1 MYQELRVRAGGKEMK
16 ILLPIEEPPITAYS
30 HLASLFSILW
40 ANKTLAMPWI
50 CDHFLL
56 LRFVL
61 SGRWATLFDGDSSS
75 VDYADAPFTRYIV
88 LDRRI
93 SSPCLE
99 RFSDF
104 VELCARNRCFVFAHI
119 DTYYLPCSPC
129 YLKEHFIHQSFIHGF
144 DDEREVVFAADFY
157 GLKYTRVEIGY
168 HDLNQAY
175 AKIALEDDDPV
186 HFRDVVLC
194 QLMPGAEPYKPDLIL
209 LRDTLIKYLRGKD
222 EDEKQAQLFLY
233 GVECY
238 RAMAEDAE
246 TGYMDIRAYH
256 LLYDHKVLMR
266 HRLEYLRER
275 IERWGKADL
284 VGKNERLIDD
294 ALQLRNLVLKYEA
307 SSRKPLLGR
316 ITEQCLGLM
325 EADRQ
330 FTEEFLEFVNSEI
343 KPGK

>member
-1 MYQELRVRAGGKEMK
+1 
-16 ILLPIEEPPITAYS
+16 
-30 HLASLFSILW
+30 
-40 ANKTLAMPWI
+40 
-50 CDHFLL
+50 
-56 LRFVL
+56 
-61 SGRWATLFDGDSSS
+61 
-75 VDYADAPFTRYIV
+75 
-88 LDRRI
+88 
-93 SSPCLE
+93 
-99 RFSDF
+99 
-104 VELCARNRCFVFAHI
+104 
-119 DTYYLPCSPC
+119 
-129 YLKEHFIHQSFIHGF
+129 
-144 DDEREVVFAADFY
+144 
-157 GLKYTRVEIGY
+157 
-168 HDLNQAY
+168 
-175 AKIALEDDDPV
+175 
-186 HFRDVVLC
+186 
-194 QLMPGAEPYKPDLIL
+194 MPGAKLYKPDLIL

-294 ALQLRNLVLKYEA
+294 ALKLRNLALKYDV
-307 SSRKPLLGR
+307 SSSKPLLGR

-343 KPGK
+343 ESQK